1 MRKTTLLRIGP
12 LLVAILLL
20 PSYALANAGTPLMW
34 FTAAHLVIGN
44 FIIGLGEGL
53 LIILIFKTRK
63 IATLSIM
70 ILANY
75 VSMFA
80 GFSIIEFIREPVG
93 KLIMQDA
100 PLYNAP
106 RAMVIMIILLYLLT
120 IVLEW
125 PFCLWILRKKPR
137 RLKVSLTASAI
148 VQTVSYAVIVPMYL
162 SVSPISL
169 YTDVKTDPSLG
180 FANNVA
186 SVYYISDDGGTVRS
200 VRTDGSDNR
209 KVLDTEIAGLYA
221 WLFVRETA
229 DGRHKELWVAGYPDA
244 DSETLLIKD
253 FTDKTVGLQA
263 DEDGLNVPGK
273 WFNDLGIVDFRP
285 EGQRQWEVRT
295 GDWAG
300 DGLTAWN
307 TATDEFLSVALETP
321 FLSWYARNAAI
332 LPGDQVVYQLDDQIV
347 LLDIRSRKM
356 GLLATGRGPVV
367 VLDSQPVR

>member
-1 MRKTTLLRIGP
+1 MHKGTLLKTAALSAVF
-12 LLVAILLL
+12 LLF
-20 PSYALANAGTPLMW
+20 PFYAYANAGTPLMW
-34 FTAAHLVIGN
+34 FTMMHLVIGN
-44 FIIGLGEGL
+44 FLIGLGEGT

-63 IATLSIM
+63 VATLSIM

-75 VSMFA
+75 VSMIA
-80 GFSIIEFIREPVG
+80 GFMTIEYIREPVG
-93 KLIMQDA
+93 RFIMNDA
-100 PLYNAP
+100 PLYHAP
-106 RAMVIMIILLYLLT
+106 RALIILIMFLFILT
-120 IVLEW
+120 IILEW
-125 PFCLWILRKKPR
+125 PFCLWILKKKPR

-169 YTDVKTDPSLG
+169 YTEVKLDQTFS
-180 FANNVA
+180 FANNNA
-186 SVYYISDDGGTVRS
+186 SVYYISDDDGNVRS
-200 VRTDGSDNR
+200 VRTDGSDRR
-209 KVLDTEIAGLYA
+209 KVLDTEITGLYA

-229 DGRHKELWVAGYPDA
+229 DGKHRELWVEGYPDE

-273 WFNDLGIVDFRP
+273 WFNDLGVVDFRP
-285 EGQRQWEVRT
+285 EGQKQWEVRT
-295 GDWAG
+295 GDWAA

-321 FLSWYARNAAI
+321 FMSWYARNAAI

-347 LLDIRSRKM
+347 ILDIRKRRM

-367 VLDSQPVR
+367 VMDEQPAQ